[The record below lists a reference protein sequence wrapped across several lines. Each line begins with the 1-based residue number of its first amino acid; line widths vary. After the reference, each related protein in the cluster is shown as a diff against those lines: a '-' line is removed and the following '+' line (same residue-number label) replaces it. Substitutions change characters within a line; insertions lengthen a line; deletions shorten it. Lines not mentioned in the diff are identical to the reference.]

1 MYKFATL
8 AIVATVSLAMPH
20 DFNSTTADVPTF
32 GDNPM
37 PTIPPNF
44 EASSYSYIW
53 ANGRLAPTNEFS
65 NQRWSSSLNKIY
77 EETGVI
83 DADSG
88 DEIVQNAE
96 ATDATTHT
104 AVEYNQGKACYTA
117 TNVQVDSV
125 QYTIATFFNQFTYAG
140 TQYAPWE
147 LTRVKYHRL
156 DGKGVQYFYKQSNLE
171 LRFFVELVSET
182 TSKVH
187 DFASGLVAKTFTDAD
202 FVVTQCQAAPAE
214 PTPFLQ

>member
-20 DFNSTTADVPTF
+20 DFNSTTADTPVF

-37 PTIPPNF
+37 PTIPANF

-53 ANGRLAPTNEFS
+53 ADGRLAPTNEFS
-65 NQRWSSSLNKIY
+65 NQRWSSALNKIY

-88 DEIVQNAE
+88 DEIVLSAE
-96 ATDATTHT
+96 ATDATAHT
-104 AVEYNQGKACYTA
+104 AVEYNQGKACVQA
-117 TNVQVDSV
+117 SDVQVDSV

-140 TQYAPWE
+140 TQYAPWD

-156 DGKGVQYFYKQSNLE
+156 DGKGVQFFYKQSNLQ
-171 LRFFVELVSET
+171 LRFFVELVNET
-182 TSKVH
+182 TTKVH
-187 DFASGLVAKTFTDAD
+187 DFASGLVEKSFTDAD
-202 FVVTQCQAAPAE
+202 FVVSQCQAAPAE
-214 PTPFLQ
+214 PTPFL